1 MEAGLVPYSVKG
13 FILSNVSD
21 FLSNSFLL
29 YVSKYNTE
37 NALLSC
43 QNFILVSCVLVVAL
57 CVSNCCVVGT

>member
-13 FILSNVSD
+13 FIYYQTYPTFYQTAFCSM
-21 FLSNSFLL
+21 FL
-29 YVSKYNTE
+29 NTE

-43 QNFILVSCVLVVAL
+43 QNFMLVSCVLVVAL